1 MYFFSESEFVK
12 VICTIYIGQRFDN
25 LAIRTNKK
33 ILITLEINYY
43 LAHSAHLIWG
53 EGGVHLFLMFQTVK
67 PQYY

>member
-25 LAIRTNKK
+25 LAIRTFSHS
-33 ILITLEINYY
+33 
-43 LAHSAHLIWG
+43 AHSAHLIWG